1 MVYLGYDFDPGQ
13 IKDIPNEEPP
23 SVQESLSPQRMLLAK
38 TFLDSV
44 KEFIANKLN
53 LFVKQSKLSKDTVG
67 TSVMENY
74 TGKLGYP
81 ATEEKQAFHTDYPP
95 SPSK

>member
-1 MVYLGYDFDPGQ
+1 M
-13 IKDIPNEEPP
+13 
-23 SVQESLSPQRMLLAK
+23 
-38 TFLDSV
+38 
-44 KEFIANKLN
+44 KEFVAYKLK
-53 LFVKQSKLSKDTVG
+53 LFEKQSKLKLSKDTVG
-67 TSVMENY
+67 ISLMENY

>member
-13 IKDIPNEEPP
+13 MKDIPNEEAP

-38 TFLDSV
+38 TFLESV
-44 KEFIANKLN
+44 KELIAIKLK
-53 LFVKQSKLSKDTVG
+53 LFDKQSKLSKDTVG
-67 TSVMENY
+67 TSLMENY